1 MNILINYQM
10 LKSKKSFYKF
20 ITNSLVVNKELAK

>member
-1 MNILINYQM
+1 M

-20 ITNSLVVNKELAK
+20 ITNSLVVNKELAKQNRIVLN